1 MSNPFPPYEPG
12 GQSENEKKGTMR
24 KRIPL
29 RIVLPNVVTLLALCS
44 GLTAI
49 RMAMEDR
56 WDLAI
61 AAIFLAAILDA
72 LDGRVARMLKGTSK
86 FGAELDSLADF
97 VNFGVAPGIIL
108 YAWMLE
114 DASSLGWIAALLF
127 SICMALRLA
136 RFNVALDDPNK
147 AKWTN
152 KFFTGVPAPAGA
164 LTVLLPIYLERL
176 GVPHWNELA
185 LPVALYTMFI
195 GLLMVSQLP
204 TYSGKQVGTHIRREW
219 VLPLFVI
226 AVGIVALGASYPFEC
241 LAFISTGYL
250 ASIPF
255 AWRSHRAHCKAE
267 KGSHADCDVV
277 STVIEEESLSETGG
291 SHKANLENLDKA
303 GVPDKQ
309 KPASQDKD

>member
-12 GQSENEKKGTMR
+12 GQTTNAKGSTR

-56 WDLAI
+56 WDMAI

-72 LDGRVARMLKGTSK
+72 LDGRVARMLKGSTK

-114 DASSLGWIAALLF
+114 DASSLGWIASLLF

-147 AKWTN
+147 PKWAN

-185 LPVALYTMFI
+185 LPVALYTMFV

-204 TYSGKQVGTHIRREW
+204 TFSGKQIGTHIRREW
-219 VLPLFVI
+219 VLPLFVV
-226 AVGIVALGASYPFEC
+226 AVGIIALGASYPFEC
-241 LAFISTGYL
+241 LTVISSGYL
-250 ASIPF
+250 ISIPF
-255 AWRSHRAHCKAE
+255 AWRSYKIHCVNG

-277 STVIEEESLSETGG
+277 TTEIEEESVSEDKT
-291 SHKANLENLDKA
+291 SLKVSLEDIAKA
-303 GVPDKQ
+303 GVLDPK
-309 KPASQDKD
+309 QDKEKSSE

>member
-12 GQSENEKKGTMR
+12 GQTTNAKGSTR

-56 WDLAI
+56 WDMAI
-61 AAIFLAAILDA
+61 AAIFLAGILDA
-72 LDGRVARMLKGTSK
+72 LDGRVARMLKGSTK

-114 DASSLGWIAALLF
+114 DASSLGWIASLLF

-147 AKWTN
+147 PKWAN

-185 LPVALYTMFI
+185 LPVALYTMFV

-204 TYSGKQVGTHIRREW
+204 TFSGKQIGTHIRREW
-219 VLPLFVI
+219 VLPLFVV
-226 AVGIVALGASYPFEC
+226 AVGIIALGASYPFEC
-241 LAFISTGYL
+241 LTVISSGYL
-250 ASIPF
+250 ISIPF
-255 AWRSHRAHCKAE
+255 AWRSYKIHCVNG

-277 STVIEEESLSETGG
+277 TTEIEEESVSEDKT
-291 SHKANLENLDKA
+291 SLKVSLEDIAKA
-303 GVPDKQ
+303 GVPDPK
-309 KPASQDKD
+309 QDKEKSSE

>member
-12 GQSENEKKGTMR
+12 GQSADGKGAAR

-56 WDLAI
+56 WQLAI
-61 AAIFLAAILDA
+61 AAILLAAILDA
-72 LDGRVARMLKGTSK
+72 LDGRVARMLKGTTK

-108 YAWMLE
+108 YAWILE
-114 DASSLGWIAALLF
+114 DAGSLGWIAALLF

-147 AKWTN
+147 PKWAN

-164 LTVLLPIYLERL
+164 LAVLLPIYVERL

-185 LPVALYTMFI
+185 LPIALYTMFV

-204 TYSGKQVGTHIRREW
+204 TFSGKQIGIQIRREW
-219 VLPLFVI
+219 VLPLFVV
-226 AVGIVALGASYPFEC
+226 AVGVIALGASYPFEC
-241 LAFISTGYL
+241 LTVISLGYL
-250 ASIPF
+250 GSIPF
-255 AWRSHRAHCKAE
+255 AWRSYKR
-267 KGSHADCDVV
+267 HALVATDPQTPVDED
-277 STVIEEESLSETGG
+277 TPEIEEESVSEGH
-291 SHKANLENLDKA
+291 SSLKVSLEDIAKA
-303 GVPDKQ
+303 GVPDRDPSDDERKG
-309 KPASQDKD
+309 

>member
-12 GQSENEKKGTMR
+12 GQTTNAKGAAR

-56 WDLAI
+56 WDMAI

-72 LDGRVARMLKGTSK
+72 LDGRVARMLKGSTK

-114 DASSLGWIAALLF
+114 DASSLGWIASLLF

-147 AKWTN
+147 PKWAN

-204 TYSGKQVGTHIRREW
+204 TFSGKQIGTHIRREW
-219 VLPLFVI
+219 VLPLFVV
-226 AVGIVALGASYPFEC
+226 AVGIVALAASYPFEC
-241 LAFISTGYL
+241 LTVIGVGYL
-250 ASIPF
+250 ISIPF
-255 AWRSHRAHCKAE
+255 AWRSYKIHCVNG

-277 STVIEEESLSETGG
+277 TTEIEEESVSEDKT
-291 SHKANLENLDKA
+291 SLKVSLEDIAKA
-303 GVPDKQ
+303 GVPDPKQ
-309 KPASQDKD
+309 EKEKSSD

>member
-1 MSNPFPPYEPG
+1 MTNPFPPYEPG
-12 GQSENEKKGTMR
+12 GQTANDKGAAR

-49 RMAMEDR
+49 RMAMEAR
-56 WDLAI
+56 WDMAI

-108 YAWMLE
+108 YAWILQ
-114 DASSLGWIAALLF
+114 DAGSLGWIASLLYT
-127 SICMALRLA
+127 ICMVLRLA

-147 AKWTN
+147 PKWVS

-176 GVPHWNELA
+176 GVPHWEELA
-185 LPVALYTMFI
+185 APVALYTMFI

-204 TYSGKQVGTHIRREW
+204 TFSGKQIGTHIRREW
-219 VLPLFVI
+219 VLPLFVV
-226 AVGIVALGASYPFEC
+226 AVGIIALGASYPFEC
-241 LAFISTGYL
+241 LTIISLGYL

-255 AWRSHRAHCKAE
+255 AWRSYKKHCLDG
-267 KGSHADCDVV
+267 KGRPEDCNVV
-277 STVIEEESLSETGG
+277 TTEIDEESVSED
-291 SHKANLENLDKA
+291 KASLKVSLEDIAKA
-303 GVPDKQ
+303 GVPDPKLN
-309 KPASQDKD
+309 KDKDGD

>member
-12 GQSENEKKGTMR
+12 GHPSNAKGSTR

-29 RIVLPNVVTLLALCS
+29 RVVLPNVVTLLALCS

-49 RMAMEDR
+49 RMAMESR

-72 LDGRVARMLKGTSK
+72 LDGRVARMLKGSTK

-108 YAWMLE
+108 YAWMLK
-114 DASSLGWIAALLF
+114 DAGSLGWIAALLF

-147 AKWTN
+147 PKWAS

-164 LTVLLPIYLERL
+164 LTVLLPIYLEHL
-176 GVPHWNELA
+176 GSPHWDELA

-204 TYSGKQVGTHIRREW
+204 TFSGKQIGTHIRREW
-219 VLPLFVI
+219 VLPLFVV

-241 LAFISTGYL
+241 LSVISLGYI

-255 AWRSHRAHCKAE
+255 AWRSYRLHCLNGKRTY
-267 KGSHADCDVV
+267 KDCNPV
-277 STVIEEESLSETGG
+277 STEIEVESVSDDKTSLKVS
-291 SHKANLENLDKA
+291 LEDIAKA
-303 GVPDKQ
+303 GVPDAREEKN
-309 KPASQDKD
+309 KD

>member
-12 GQSENEKKGTMR
+12 GQTTNAKGAAR

-56 WDLAI
+56 WDMAI

-72 LDGRVARMLKGTSK
+72 LDGRVARMLKGSTK

-114 DASSLGWIAALLF
+114 DASSLGWIASLLF

-147 AKWTN
+147 PKWAN

-164 LTVLLPIYLERL
+164 LAVLLPIYLERL

-185 LPVALYTMFI
+185 LPVALYTMFV

-204 TYSGKQVGTHIRREW
+204 TFSGKQIGTHIRREW
-219 VLPLFVI
+219 VLPLFVV
-226 AVGIVALGASYPFEC
+226 AVGIIALGASYPFEC
-241 LAFISTGYL
+241 LTVISTGYL
-250 ASIPF
+250 ISIPF
-255 AWRSHRAHCKAE
+255 AWRSYKIHCVNG
-267 KGSHADCDVV
+267 KGSQADCDVV
-277 STVIEEESLSETGG
+277 ATEIEEESVSEDKT
-291 SHKANLENLDKA
+291 SLKVSLEDIAKA
-303 GVPDKQ
+303 GVPDPK
-309 KPASQDKD
+309 QDKEKSSE